1 MHEISTY
8 MSPTDVLNNVHY
20 IKKMTLLETFFTS
33 NNFMV
38 YVMGMAK
45 FFGFIPKMII
55 GIKKLQMK
63 KVINY

>member
-33 NNFMV
+33 NNFMA

-45 FFGFIPKMII
+45 CFGFIPKNDHWD
-55 GIKKLQMK
+55 KKIADEK
-63 KVINY
+63 GN